1 VLYPFGTDPSW
12 YLDPNSLTFF
22 NSIKMR
28 TSVIIGVF
36 HMSMGITVKGL
47 NAVFRKQWLVLMFE
61 VIAGLFILNGLF
73 GFMDF
78 LVI

>member
-1 VLYPFGTDPSW
+1 
-12 YLDPNSLTFF
+12 
-22 NSIKMR
+22 
-28 TSVIIGVF
+28 
-36 HMSMGITVKGL
+36 MSMGITVKGL